1 MSRAIKS
8 FLLIFS
14 LLLFSCENE
23 KIDTISEDL
32 WGQEIDDLP
41 DYYKA
46 FDVPASQM
54 DQVIEYY
61 EIASGAWGNYG
72 PLEFWVIGT
81 DPLSAHKLD
90 SLYCETRIS
99 KDNTL
104 TESHMQ
110 NCINREY
117 NFIDYANNGGA
128 GLNTQRNEYQQYSV
142 FIITLASKYPFPNES
157 DYNVVTM
164 HEYFHV
170 YQQAHIYTLDE
181 DERADLMVRNPWWSE
196 GGANYLS
203 ELLYSQQPGVSTNYL
218 KDRMRWRM
226 NVKPDFLAYG
236 KRLEDLEYGEQNNA
250 TRFAYDLGTW
260 FIAYLIYHVGL
271 DVYRV
276 NFYDDLNEYGFEG
289 SFIKNFGKS
298 SEEYLNDFHSF
309 LNMDIENQLEII
321 P

>member
-218 KDRMRWRM
+218 KDRMRWKM

-236 KRLEDLEYGEQNNA
+236 KRLEDLEYGEENNA

>member
-1 MSRAIKS
+1 MSRSIKS

-170 YQQAHIYTLDE
+170 YQQAHI
-181 DERADLMVRNPWWSE
+181 
-196 GGANYLS
+196 LS
-203 ELLYSQQPGVSTNYL
+203 
-218 KDRMRWRM
+218 
-226 NVKPDFLAYG
+226 
-236 KRLEDLEYGEQNNA
+236 
-250 TRFAYDLGTW
+250 
-260 FIAYLIYHVGL
+260 LIH
-271 DVYRV
+271 
-276 NFYDDLNEYGFEG
+276 
-289 SFIKNFGKS
+289 I
-298 SEEYLNDFHSF
+298 
-309 LNMDIENQLEII
+309 
-321 P
+321 

>member
-1 MSRAIKS
+1 MSRVIKS

-41 DYYKA
+41 NYYKA
-46 FDVPASQM
+46 LDVPVSQM

-203 ELLYSQQPGVSTNYL
+203 EILYSQQPGVSTNYL
-218 KDRMRWRM
+218 KDRMRWKM

-276 NFYDDLNEYGFEG
+276 NFYDDLNEHGFEG

>member
-218 KDRMRWRM
+218 KDRMRWKM

>member
-142 FIITLASKYPFPNES
+142 FIITQASKYPFPNES

-271 DVYRV
+271 DVY
-276 NFYDDLNEYGFEG
+276 L
-289 SFIKNFGKS
+289 SLI
-298 SEEYLNDFHSF
+298 H
-309 LNMDIENQLEII
+309 I
-321 P
+321 

>member
-14 LLLFSCENE
+14 LLFFSCENE
-23 KIDTISEDL
+23 KIDTISEDV

-46 FDVPASQM
+46 FDVPVSQM

-218 KDRMRWRM
+218 KDRMRWKM

-260 FIAYLIYHVGL
+260 FISYLIYHVGL

-276 NFYDDLNEYGFEG
+276 NFYDDLNEHGFEG

-309 LNMDIENQLEII
+309 LNIDIENQLEII

>member
-46 FDVPASQM
+46 FDVPVSQM

-117 NFIDYANNGGA
+117 NFINYANNGGA

-218 KDRMRWRM
+218 KDRMRWKM
-226 NVKPDFLAYG
+226 NVKPDFIAYG

>member
-46 FDVPASQM
+46 FDVPVSQL

-218 KDRMRWRM
+218 KDRMRWKM
-226 NVKPDFLAYG
+226 NVKPDFIAYG

>member
-23 KIDTISEDL
+23 KIDTISENL

-99 KDNTL
+99 KDNSL

-128 GLNTQRNEYQQYSV
+128 GLNTQRNEYQQLSL
-142 FIITLASKYPFPNES
+142 I
-157 DYNVVTM
+157 
-164 HEYFHV
+164 
-170 YQQAHIYTLDE
+170 HI
-181 DERADLMVRNPWWSE
+181 
-196 GGANYLS
+196 
-203 ELLYSQQPGVSTNYL
+203 
-218 KDRMRWRM
+218 
-226 NVKPDFLAYG
+226 
-236 KRLEDLEYGEQNNA
+236 
-250 TRFAYDLGTW
+250 
-260 FIAYLIYHVGL
+260 
-271 DVYRV
+271 
-276 NFYDDLNEYGFEG
+276 
-289 SFIKNFGKS
+289 
-298 SEEYLNDFHSF
+298 
-309 LNMDIENQLEII
+309 
-321 P
+321 

>member
-170 YQQAHIYTLDE
+170 YQHAHINTMDDY
-181 DERADLMVRNPWWSE
+181 ERADLMVRNPWWSE

-218 KDRMRWRM
+218 KDRMRWKM
-226 NVKPDFLAYG
+226 NVKPDFIAYG

-271 DVYRV
+271 EVYRV

>member
-23 KIDTISEDL
+23 KIDTISENL

-218 KDRMRWRM
+218 KDRMRWKM

-236 KRLEDLEYGEQNNA
+236 KRLEDLEYGEENNA

-271 DVYRV
+271 EVYRV

>member
-1 MSRAIKS
+1 MSGAIKS
-8 FLLIFS
+8 FLLIFI

-81 DPLSAHKLD
+81 DPLSAQKLD

-170 YQQAHIYTLDE
+170 YQQAHIYTLDY

-218 KDRMRWRM
+218 KDRMRWKM

>member
-218 KDRMRWRM
+218 KDRMRWKM
-226 NVKPDFLAYG
+226 NVKPDFIAYG

>member
-46 FDVPASQM
+46 FDVPVSQM

-218 KDRMRWRM
+218 KDRMRWKM
-226 NVKPDFLAYG
+226 NVKPDFIAYG

>member
-46 FDVPASQM
+46 FDVPVSQL

-117 NFIDYANNGGA
+117 NFIDYVNNGGA

-170 YQQAHIYTLDE
+170 YQQAHIYTLDQ

-218 KDRMRWRM
+218 KDRMRWKM

>member
-1 MSRAIKS
+1 MSRVIKS
-8 FLLIFS
+8 FLLIFC

-23 KIDTISEDL
+23 KIDTISENL

-218 KDRMRWRM
+218 KDRMSWKM

>member
-81 DPLSAHKLD
+81 DPLSAQKLD

-170 YQQAHIYTLDE
+170 YQQAHIHTLDE

-218 KDRMRWRM
+218 KDRMRWKM
-226 NVKPDFLAYG
+226 NVKPDFIAYG

>member
-1 MSRAIKS
+1 
-8 FLLIFS
+8 
-14 LLLFSCENE
+14 
-23 KIDTISEDL
+23 
-32 WGQEIDDLP
+32 
-41 DYYKA
+41 
-46 FDVPASQM
+46 M

-218 KDRMRWRM
+218 KDRMRWKM

-276 NFYDDLNEYGFEG
+276 NFYDDLNEHGFEG

-309 LNMDIENQLEII
+309 LNIDIENQLEII

>member
-1 MSRAIKS
+1 MSRVIKS
-8 FLLIFS
+8 FLLIFC

-23 KIDTISEDL
+23 KIDTISENL

-46 FDVPASQM
+46 FDVPVSQM

-218 KDRMRWRM
+218 KDRMSWKM

>member
-23 KIDTISEDL
+23 KINTISEDL

-218 KDRMRWRM
+218 KDRMRWKM

>member
-23 KIDTISEDL
+23 KIDTRSEDL

-117 NFIDYANNGGA
+117 NFIEYANNGGA

-218 KDRMRWRM
+218 KDRMRWKM

-271 DVYRV
+271 EVYRV

>member
-46 FDVPASQM
+46 FDVPVSQM

-218 KDRMRWRM
+218 KDRMRWKM

-236 KRLEDLEYGEQNNA
+236 KRLEDLEYGEENNA

>member
-1 MSRAIKS
+1 MTKEIKL

-23 KIDTISEDL
+23 KINTISEDL
-32 WGQEIDDLP
+32 WGQEIDDFP

-46 FDVPASQM
+46 LDVPVSQL

-72 PLEFWVIGT
+72 PLELWIIGT
-81 DPLSAHKLD
+81 DSLSARMLD

-104 TESHMQ
+104 TENHLQ

-117 NFIDYANNGGA
+117 NFIDYANEGGA

-181 DERADLMVRNPWWSE
+181 NERSDLMVRNPWWSE

-218 KDRMRWRM
+218 KDRMRWKM
-226 NVKPDFLAYG
+226 NVKSDFLAYG
-236 KRLEDLEYGEQNNA
+236 KRLEDLQYGEQNNA

-271 DVYRV
+271 DVYKV

-289 SFIKNFGKS
+289 SFNKNFGKS

-309 LNMDIENQLEII
+309 LNLDIEDQLEII

>member
-1 MSRAIKS
+1 MSRVIKS
-8 FLLIFS
+8 FLLIFC

-23 KIDTISEDL
+23 KIDTISENL

-170 YQQAHIYTLDE
+170 YQQAHIFTLD
-181 DERADLMVRNPWWSE
+181 DDKRADLMVRNPWWSE

-218 KDRMRWRM
+218 KDRMSWKM

-298 SEEYLNDFHSF
+298 SEEYFNDFHSF

>member
-218 KDRMRWRM
+218 KDRMRWKM

-271 DVYRV
+271 EVYRV

>member
-170 YQQAHIYTLDE
+170 YQQAHIHTLDE
-181 DERADLMVRNPWWSE
+181 DERDDLMVRNPWWSE

-271 DVYRV
+271 DVY
-276 NFYDDLNEYGFEG
+276 L
-289 SFIKNFGKS
+289 SLI
-298 SEEYLNDFHSF
+298 H
-309 LNMDIENQLEII
+309 I
-321 P
+321 

>member
-218 KDRMRWRM
+218 KDRMRWKM

-236 KRLEDLEYGEQNNA
+236 KRLEDLEYGEENNA

-271 DVYRV
+271 EVYRV

>member
-41 DYYKA
+41 NYYKA
-46 FDVPASQM
+46 LDVPVRQM
-54 DQVIEYY
+54 DQVIEYF

-218 KDRMRWRM
+218 KDRMRWKM

-276 NFYDDLNEYGFEG
+276 NFYDDLNEHGFEG

>member
-170 YQQAHIYTLDE
+170 YQQAHIYTLDD

-218 KDRMRWRM
+218 KDRMRWKM